1 MQLSD
6 RSIIKLCDK
15 DPPLIE
21 PFVQEKV
28 VHSCGFSYGLSA
40 CSYDFRIA
48 EDVHLPPNP
57 VYALAETLRSVPHM
71 QDDFALQLWKDAM
84 RTMPCQSQL
93 AYTLEKVA
101 IPDNV
106 VGYVVDKSSYARR
119 FVSALNTLFD
129 PGFQGHAVLELVN
142 LSDKPVTIRAGEPII
157 QMAFHW
163 LDEPALNP
171 YRGKYQGQTPGAHGA
186 RYEDR
191 EGGWKEVMDGRT

>member
-6 RSIIKLCDK
+6 RSIIKLCDR

-28 VHSCGFSYGLSA
+28 VHDCGFSYGLSA

-119 FVSALNTLFD
+119 FVSALNTLAD
-129 PGFQGHAVLELVN
+129 PGFRGYMTLELVN
-142 LSDKPVTIRAGEPII
+142 LSDKEVVIRAGEPVC

-163 LDEPALNP
+163 IDEPVLNP
-171 YRGKYQGQTPGAHGA
+171 YRGKFQDQSAKAHGP
-186 RYEDR
+186 RYE
-191 EGGWKEVMDGRT
+191 KPDGTWSE

>member
-6 RSIIKLCDK
+6 KSIIKLCQLEH
-15 DPPLIE
+15 PPLIE
-21 PFVQEKV
+21 PFVDHKV
-28 VHSCGFSYGLSA
+28 VHECGFSYGLSA

-57 VYALAETLRSVPHM
+57 VYALANVLKRTGGDDAYVQREWINTLRSY
-71 QDDFALQLWKDAM
+71 
-84 RTMPCQSQL
+84 PCQSQL

-101 IPDNV
+101 LPDNV

-129 PGFQGHAVLELVN
+129 PGFRGHAVLELVN
-142 LSDKPVTIRAGEPII
+142 LSDKPITIRAGEPVI

-163 LDEPALNP
+163 LDQPALHP
-171 YRGKYQGQTPGAHGA
+171 YRGKYQDQAPGAHGA
-186 RYEDR
+186 RYER
-191 EGGWKEVMDGRT
+191 PEDGSWVESK